1 MWLSNLTDLY
11 AFGALI
17 PQHASILHQLTDV
30 KSRST
35 RPAGSWEL
43 KEKRAMSLFPKED
56 SILKIMQGRAW
67 VTLGDGVHDRD
78 AHYGDHVLEA
88 GQTLMVHAGQRVV
101 FESLDS
107 RQTLY
112 FDFRP
117 CA

>member
-1 MWLSNLTDLY
+1 MQEPSGGIL
-11 AFGALI
+11 GA
-17 PQHASILHQLTDV
+17 
-30 KSRST
+30 
-35 RPAGSWEL
+35 
-43 KEKRAMSLFPKED
+43 
-56 SILKIMQGRAW
+56 
-67 VTLGDGVHDRD
+67 GVQDRD